1 MATTHAYLKFP
12 GNAEKALTFYQH
24 VFGGEFLAVQRYK
37 DNPDKAEK
45 LSEQDKEKI
54 LFMTLTIGHGTT
66 LMASDVL
73 ESPGHLLTSGNN
85 YYVYIGADTREEGE
99 CIFNKLSEG
108 AEIETPFQGT
118 DWGAFFGA
126 LKDKYGI
133 PWMINYQETLGP
145 LKKRP

>member
-1 MATTHAYLKFP
+1 MATIHAYLKFP

-24 VFGGEFLAVQRYK
+24 VFDGEFLAVQRFK
-37 DNPDKAEK
+37 DNPDIAEK

-54 LFMTLTIGHGTT
+54 LFMVLTIGHGTT

-73 ESPGHLLTSGNN
+73 ESKGPPLTSGNN
-85 YYVYIGADTREEGE
+85 YYAYVGADTHEEGE
-99 CIFNKLSEG
+99 RIFNRLSEG
-108 AEIETPFQGT
+108 GEVETPFQKT

-133 PWMINYQETLGP
+133 PWMINYQEALGP
-145 LKKRP
+145 LKKKP